1 MEFSRSTEG
10 SRGPH
15 PQAMVVIMV
24 LAGDLALPVGQVLMP
39 GREVPKLT
47 TDQ

>member
-1 MEFSRSTEG
+1 MELTRRTE
-10 SRGPH
+10 SSQGPH
-15 PQAMVVIMV
+15 PQATAVIMV

-47 TDQ
+47 TNQ